1 MKACPFN
8 LKKVDIVGDKE
19 KVKDPDKDQKSYE
32 IEDFLV
38 KRCPECFVNLSLDAK
53 ECFSCHSKVGNV
65 DKHGKAKR
73 GIDWT
78 SYIVCIISWGILIF
92 YIKWAFLS

>member
-1 MKACPFN
+1 
-8 LKKVDIVGDKE
+8 VDIVGGKK
-19 KVKDPDKDQKSYE
+19 KVKDPDKNKESYE

-38 KRCPECFVNLSLDAK
+38 KRCPECFVNFSLDAK
-53 ECFSCHSKVGNV
+53 ECFSCHSKVGKI
-65 DKHGKAKR
+65 DKQGKARK
-73 GIDWT
+73 GVNWI